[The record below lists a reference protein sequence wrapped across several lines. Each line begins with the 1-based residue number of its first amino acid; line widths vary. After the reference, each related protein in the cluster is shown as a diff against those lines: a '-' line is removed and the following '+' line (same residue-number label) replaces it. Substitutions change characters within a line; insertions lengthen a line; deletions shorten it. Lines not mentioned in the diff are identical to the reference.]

1 MKSLGDQNNQQ
12 VQVARDWLEY
22 DLQLKKSYNVSMDFK
37 VGQIKLQDV
46 LESIDE
52 SLTKYYKDNYSRA
65 EIEENFGV
73 DLKGFFY
80 FTKKRQGGYYK
91 YHLFP
96 KINLE
101 LIENK
106 NLMKNNLED
115 ISRLRMKYIK
125 DIIENLNYFD
135 VNRKQT
141 NSLKTKKLFAGS
153 LFQKLSKNN
162 PQNEQKDKTKSIGDK
177 DENNPIEMKKV
188 YLIWIHMWC
197 VMFNY

>member
-1 MKSLGDQNNQQ
+1 
-12 VQVARDWLEY
+12 
-22 DLQLKKSYNVSMDFK
+22 
-37 VGQIKLQDV
+37 
-46 LESIDE
+46 
-52 SLTKYYKDNYSRA
+52 
-65 EIEENFGV
+65 
-73 DLKGFFY
+73 
-80 FTKKRQGGYYK
+80 
-91 YHLFP
+91 
-96 KINLE
+96 
-101 LIENK
+101 
-106 NLMKNNLED
+106 MKNNLED